1 MWLFTLAAQLST
13 ISGNGPHAHALR
25 VARCPP
31 RGPRSALGRPGGRTY
46 FTFVTMRTQLV
57 PAALIALLVV
67 LHAQLWF
74 GRGSVPNVA
83 KLQDQ
88 LQTQK
93 TSNQQ
98 AALFNERL
106 AAEINDL
113 QEGLEMV
120 EERARAELGMVKA
133 NEIYVQIAK

>member
-1 MWLFTLAAQLST
+1 
-13 ISGNGPHAHALR
+13 
-25 VARCPP
+25 
-31 RGPRSALGRPGGRTY
+31 
-46 FTFVTMRTQLV
+46 MRAQLV

-83 KLQDQ
+83 RLQVQ
-88 LQTQK
+88 LQSQK
-93 TSNQQ
+93 QSNQQ

-106 AAEINDL
+106 AAEISDL

-133 NEIYVQIAK
+133 NEIYVQISR